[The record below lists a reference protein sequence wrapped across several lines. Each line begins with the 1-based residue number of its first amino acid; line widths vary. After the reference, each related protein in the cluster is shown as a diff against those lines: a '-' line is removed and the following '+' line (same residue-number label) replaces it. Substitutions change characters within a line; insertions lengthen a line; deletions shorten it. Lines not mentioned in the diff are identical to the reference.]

1 MSDFLTEPPEQRT
14 SVQQQRQQ
22 QQRQQA
28 ATAAPDLYSTYD
40 AAFTGTPTSNLVRDL
55 YGLSQFPADPNFRLD
70 ENLLKKLTADI
81 GPQYMDQFAY
91 VKSDEE
97 AAYVLMG
104 INQTIKAKQTLARA
118 GWTGTALS
126 IGANLIDPVYLTA
139 GALTGPLLQAGRVAT
154 VAALAR
160 NGFVA
165 ALPFAGIALY
175 QQSHDPEIT
184 NADVLKEG
192 ASGFFF
198 QVGLSRFAS
207 SPRYVRALAGATG
220 MALPGVAINIYNGQ
234 SAADTSTIGAA
245 ALGGLFGVMSR
256 RDMGKLLP
264 AMKREMQTRAIDM
277 NKDAAV
283 RKLLLPPGRSE
294 STIIAPGKIA
304 EPFTGTLPEVL
315 TVEGYQFFKTQ
326 LSDAEQL
333 TYKLM
338 SGIGDVPPALLADL
352 KAKNGPNFSAQLRSV
367 YSEMI
372 AGGKTPMQSL
382 RDLSHGFANYEIQ
395 LKPGDGSIVIG
406 KTRLSGSYTARVA
419 AIMDGSFD
427 DGIGETFARLNQ
439 FDHHPHVP
447 ETGPITPIGT
457 EPAGARL
464 SPKAAASVA
473 EDAPIHVEP
482 NYAGPPVDPDL
493 LARFTR
499 PEPLGDRL
507 NIPRPGIGKPFE
519 KMNSEELATI
529 ARAHDIRANQTRQ
542 NILRELRNK
551 GIKPATETPVEAPKP
566 VSRSDRLQAWAGQ
579 VEKDARAR
587 IRARQIE
594 RLKSVRSGI
603 DPLELAKDIA
613 DMTAW
618 IVAKVI
624 RHGPTGVAK
633 LDKIARHLISNRHPH
648 LMPNADKIIADA
660 RTFIAA
666 TQSSNG
672 TKPAAGATATAPSQH
687 GATVPPSS
695 TAPPPSQRGPTGFHP
710 NMDDTPK
717 SWLGDNMLPFKEH
730 YLPFTAT
737 LGGSENPHVRTL
749 GRNATL
755 DPHPRR
761 RADGSFMPVQN
772 GAVQWAQDMHVI
784 AISEHNIA
792 MDHAYAAHIKEAAAS
807 RTAPLSRHEFHLA
820 VTRAMRRPND
830 PSITPSLRQGA
841 LAASDTFRVTLEAM
855 KNHGV
860 KGANGVQHDA
870 GYVPRKYDETLT
882 NQLVHKH
889 GKPALEQMI
898 YDSIIPNGRTSEK
911 VRREIA
917 NAIAEHAMGYGKF
930 DNSFLHMDPETL
942 FARIKAKNPGISVA
956 DIQELRDVLLP
967 GIDKAVGAKSLKN
980 RVLMDETKVHILPDG
995 TKATIEDFLENDIDT
1010 LVHAYTREGYGSSA
1024 QQAIVTDFGAKVGR
1038 DFTSLDDIF
1047 TFIEN
1052 DAINQ
1057 PHQPQEV
1064 RNKDRQYLETAM
1076 KMVRG
1081 QPIHATD
1088 TKTAAVARMIGQ
1100 MNFFQ
1105 RMSNLASG
1113 VTNITEISQVLSHFG
1128 FEASGAVAA
1137 EVKRVVAELHMGKLD
1152 SRSAQELAAMGF
1164 GNTFSSRPRGRY
1176 HVEDRVNTGKL
1187 EYLTARLARFAS
1199 DFSGQ
1204 SSGQATLEVSAGL
1217 AMNQMMITEMIE
1229 TGTLKI
1235 SELRRAAA
1243 GWSEADVAA
1252 ITAQMKIHVDTDAH
1266 GIHHANID
1274 KWTNIEAASKYRSG
1288 IQIVAN
1294 RIIQR
1299 GDRTQLPLWMSHPVG
1314 KLLMQLRTF
1323 SVQSTYNK
1331 LLFDVR
1337 AHDVQA
1343 LKNMVLASAFAA
1355 VGYASAVY
1363 IRSAL
1368 MPDAKKYRDEKLT
1381 WEQVAK
1387 AAFSRSAYSGV
1398 VPSLIDTGTN
1408 IFGFPEVFSGARNTN
1423 LQGSIIT
1430 GNPTYAWARA
1440 AAGLPLALRHA
1451 IDPNQHLTQQDY
1463 KNIADGLWIPRAIG
1477 VSGALQRLLQN
1488 VPKEEKIRGY

>member
-1 MSDFLTEPPEQRT
+1 MPNLDFLTLLPKQRLPE
-14 SVQQQRQQ
+14 QQQRQQ

-28 ATAAPDLYSTYD
+28 ATAAPDFDSTLRS
-40 AAFTGTPTSNLVRDL
+40 AFTGTPFDNLVGDL
-55 YGLSQFPADPNFRLD
+55 YRFSQFPADPNFTLD
-70 ENLLKKLTADI
+70 ENLLKEYTAHI
-81 GPQYMDQFAY
+81 GPEYMKQFIG
-91 VKSDEE
+91 VKSREE
-97 AAYVLMG
+97 ADYVLMG
-104 INQTIKAKQTLARA
+104 INKTIEAKQTLAMA
-118 GWTGTALS
+118 GWTGTALE
-126 IGANLIDPVYLTA
+126 IGAQIIDPLYLTA
-139 GALTGPLLQAGRVAT
+139 GVLTGPLLQAGRLAT

-245 ALGGLFGVMSR
+245 LFGGLFGVISP
-256 RDMGKLLP
+256 RDMSKLLP
-264 AMKREMQTRAIDM
+264 VAINM
-277 NKDAAV
+277 GKDAAV
-283 RKLLLPPGRSE
+283 RKLLLPPGPSE
-294 STIIAPGKIA
+294 SIIIAPGKIA
-304 EPFTGTLPEVL
+304 EPFTGTLPVSL
-315 TVEGYQFFKTQ
+315 TLEGHLFFSGQ

-333 TYKLM
+333 AAKLM

-367 YSEMI
+367 YREMI
-372 AGGKTPMQSL
+372 ADGKTPMQSL

-427 DGIGETFARLNQ
+427 KEIGDMFAHLNQ

-457 EPAGARL
+457 EPAGAKL
-464 SPKAAASVA
+464 SPEAAASVA
-473 EDAPIHVEP
+473 ENAPIHVEP

-499 PEPLGDRL
+499 PEPLGDGL
-507 NIPRPGIGKPFE
+507 KIPRPGIGKPFE
-519 KMNSEELATI
+519 EMSWEELATI
-529 ARAHDIRANQTRQ
+529 ARAHGIRANQTRQ

-672 TKPAAGATATAPSQH
+672 TKPAAGAT
-687 GATVPPSS
+687 VPPSS
-695 TAPPPSQRGPTGFHP
+695 TAPPSSQRGPTGFHP

-717 SWLGDNMLPFKEH
+717 SWLGAKMHNPLSEH
-730 YLPFTAT
+730 TLPFTAT

-772 GAVQWAQDMHVI
+772 GAVQWAQDMHAA
-784 AISEHNIA
+784 AIGKYNIA

-841 LAASDTFRVTLEAM
+841 LAASDTFGVTLEAM

-860 KGANGVQHDA
+860 KGADGVQHDA

-942 FARIKAKNPGISVA
+942 FARIKAKNPGMSVA

-967 GIDKAVGAKSLKN
+967 GIDKAVGANSLKN

-995 TKATIEDFLENDIDT
+995 TKATIEDFLENNIDT

-1047 TFIEN
+1047 TFIKADE
-1052 DAINQ
+1052 INH

-1064 RNKDRQYLETAM
+1064 RDKDRQYLETAM

-1113 VTNITEISQVLSHFG
+1113 VTNITEISQVISEFG
-1128 FEASGAVAA
+1128 FEASGAVAN

-1164 GNTFSSRPRGRY
+1164 GNTFSSRTRGRY
-1176 HVEDRVNTGKL
+1176 HVEDGVTIGKL

-1217 AMNQMMITEMIE
+1217 AMNQRMITEMIE
-1229 TGTLKI
+1229 TGTLNI
-1235 SELRRAAA
+1235 SEFRRAAA

-1323 SVQSTYNK
+1323 NVQSTYNK

-1381 WEQVAK
+1381 WKNVAK

-1398 VPSLIDTGTN
+1398 VPSLVDTAASSIG
-1408 IFGFPEVFSGARNTN
+1408 FGEVFSGARNTN
-1423 LQGSIIT
+1423 LRGSIIT

-1440 AAGLPLALRHA
+1440 AAGIPLAVRHA
-1451 IDPNQHLTQQDY
+1451 IDPNQHLTRKDY
-1463 KNIADGLWIPRAIG
+1463 DNIFDGAWIPRAIG
-1477 VSGALQRLLQN
+1477 VTGAIERLLKD
-1488 VPKEEKIRGY
+1488 VPKKEKIRGY